1 MPSGFDNFFDN
12 NILEV
17 CSNNNFKN
25 INCIFGLVE
34 FISSFALLILT
45 IIGFVKMIK
54 YYDSFNFEM
63 CLVLISI
70 FQILLMDMIIIT
82 PHDFLFELFFVTQ
95 LFVISLI
102 IRKFLKIIKNEK
114 IKENVIFIII
124 NVINILIFVFFILS
138 LFELFLTDI
147 YLYIR
152 FSSRIFYFFIT
163 IYLAFLCRDLI
174 KKLDKYE
181 KKNET
186 FDLFLRKN
194 TTRTSGA
201 KSEHFIF
208 SVYSQ
213 ELFFLIRKKQVT
225 PLYIVNL
232 ICSFIQMMFIL
243 LGSFVLT
250 NIFSKKDFKLIS
262 TDTGYIIYYIY
273 LLSYFI
279 NIMVNFICFY
289 WMIREQ
295 YNQPDIKVQKNNEN
309 KILDEDYI
317 IRESLQT
324 NIQTSQE
331 LTKNILLDEK
341 EKKEMAKKSL
351 YSNTF
356 SDGEDKDN
364 QEIYFLKKDNNK
376 EIKEENIK
384 NIDSLDSLD
393 SNININRETNISN
406 NAINSS
412 NYIDI
417 K

>member
-12 NILEV
+12 NIFEV
-17 CSNNNFKN
+17 CAKNSFPN

-45 IIGFVKMIK
+45 IIGLVKMIK

-63 CLVLISI
+63 SLVLISI
-70 FQILLMDMIIIT
+70 FQILLMDMIIIA

-95 LFVISLI
+95 LLVISLI
-102 IRKFLKIIKNEK
+102 IRKFLQIIKFEK
-114 IKENVIFIII
+114 IRENVIFIII
-124 NVINILIFVFFILS
+124 NVISSAIFVFFMLS
-138 LFELFLTDI
+138 LFNVFLTDI
-147 YLYIR
+147 YIYIR
-152 FSSRIFYFFIT
+152 LFSRFFYLLIT
-163 IYLAFLCRDLI
+163 ANLAFLCRTLI

-194 TTRTSGA
+194 TTRTSCA

-243 LGSFVLT
+243 LSSFVLSD
-250 NIFSKKDFKLIS
+250 IFYKKDYKLVS

-273 LLSYFI
+273 LLNYFL

-295 YNQPDIKVQKNNEN
+295 YNQPDIVEQKNNAN
-309 KILDEDYI
+309 RILDEDYI
-317 IRESLQT
+317 IRESMQT
-324 NIQTSQE
+324 SLQTSQE
-331 LTKNILLDEK
+331 LGKSILLDEK
-341 EKKEMAKKSL
+341 EKKSLKQKIL

-356 SDGEDKDN
+356 DDGEDRDY
-364 QEIYFLKKDNNK
+364 QENYFVKKDDISSK
-376 EIKEENIK
+376 EIKGDNDD
-384 NIDSLDSLD
+384 NLDNLD
-393 SNININRETNISN
+393 SNININRETNSSN

-412 NYIDI
+412 NYINI